1 MKKSIFTI
9 ALALTSIFVSAQ
21 KGKFTV
27 ALGTTENVSAWAIG
41 SSNVDSK
48 SIPIHAEVGYHLT
61 KKFQLSL
68 AINHS
73 SASSKEIDLLLFK
86 FKQDAQITSVFLR
99 ANYFWISKD
108 KFQMGS
114 GLGMGYGNASST
126 ITIIPSNA
134 GTTDP
139 ADIWEGFG
147 LHLNL
152 LEARYFFTENIGI
165 YGNFGFRNQGL
176 YGVGIIGRF

>member
-21 KGKFTV
+21 QGKFTV

-68 AINHS
+68 AFNHS
-73 SASSKEIDLLLFK
+73 SAASKEIDLLLFK
-86 FKQDAQITSVFLR
+86 YKQDAQITSVFLR
-99 ANYFWISKD
+99 ANFFWLSKD
-108 KFQMGS
+108 KFQLGS
-114 GLGMGYGNASST
+114 GLGMGYGNTSSS

-134 GTTDP
+134 GTINP
-139 ADIWEGFG
+139 EVWEGFG
-147 LHLNL
+147 LHFNL
-152 LEARYFFTENIGI
+152 LEARYFVTEKIGI

-176 YGVGIIGRF
+176 YGIGVIGRF